1 MANLR
6 MHLLE
11 PSVLPQF
18 EILTV
23 RCTGVCLRDPCASG
37 VNEIDNIVILADV
50 FAMLEASA
58 VTRLQHSGT
67 GADVQLESELTDL
80 RAALAKGVGEITR
93 IPSGSAKVLDLLND
107 VIGQIGNAAG
117 GESVSRAEVVARK
130 EGALRRVEL
139 LAAHGGTCS
148 AEQAARR
155 VDMSKPAVLERAE
168 NGRLLGLRV
177 LKQNAVR
184 FPVFQFA
191 ADGGNLILGLDAVLE
206 ELRKEPA
213 LDAWAK
219 CNFLLTP
226 RDSLK
231 GDTPLRLLQQGKVK
245 TVVALARR
253 YAN

>member
-1 MANLR
+1 
-6 MHLLE
+6 
-11 PSVLPQF
+11 
-18 EILTV
+18 
-23 RCTGVCLRDPCASG
+23 
-37 VNEIDNIVILADV
+37 
-50 FAMLEASA
+50 MLEDSA
-58 VTRLQHSGT
+58 VTLLPCPGT
-67 GADVQLESELTDL
+67 DSDVQLESELSDL
-80 RAALAKGVGEITR
+80 RAALAKGVGEIAR
-93 IPSGSAKVLDLLND
+93 IPSGSAKVLEMLND

-117 GESVSRAEVVARK
+117 GERVSPAEVVARK
-130 EGALRRVEL
+130 AGARRRVEL
-139 LAAHGGTCS
+139 LAAHGGTYS

-184 FPVFQFA
+184 FPAFQFA
-191 ADGGNLILGLDAVLE
+191 TDSENLIPGLDAVLD

-231 GDTPLRLLQQGKVK
+231 GETPLSLLQRGQVK
-245 TVVALARR
+245 TVVALARG

>member
-1 MANLR
+1 MA
-6 MHLLE
+6 
-11 PSVLPQF
+11 
-18 EILTV
+18 
-23 RCTGVCLRDPCASG
+23 GD
-37 VNEIDNIVILADV
+37 VNELDNFVMPADV
-50 FAMLEASA
+50 FPMLEDSA
-58 VTRLQHSGT
+58 VTLLPRPGT
-67 GADVQLESELTDL
+67 DSDVYLESELSDL

-93 IPSGSAKVLDLLND
+93 IPFGSAKVLELLND

-184 FPVFQFA
+184 FPAFQFA
-191 ADGGNLILGLDAVLE
+191 TDSENLIPGLDAVLD

-231 GDTPLRLLQQGKVK
+231 GETPLSLLQRGQVK
-245 TVVALARR
+245 TVVALARG